1 MSALL
6 GGASPGAPAASA
18 RRLDSGLIVATFRR
32 RCLVDLGS
40 GGRIECLLKG
50 RGMTPACGDQVKVEH
65 DNRSGV
71 VIDIDP
77 RTSLLYR
84 SDSWHEKLVAANVTQ
99 VIALVAP
106 DVPVDEHLLNR
117 WIIAAEAERCHFVL
131 AVNKVD
137 LPGSDRF
144 VARFSPYRTLGYP
157 VIAVSALND
166 AAPLAPWMVGQHSV
180 MIGQS
185 GMGKSSLINALA
197 PNAAAPTG
205 DVSTAL
211 RSGRHTTSSAILYH
225 LGPPNGD
232 DRGWIIDSPGM
243 TLFGL
248 AHYAAAAIE
257 HAFVELRGISAACRF
272 RNCRHDQE
280 PGCAVTQSL
289 RDGRIAPQ
297 RAALLRTLLNE
308 SQAVARAMHRR

>member
-1 MSALL
+1 
-6 GGASPGAPAASA
+6 
-18 RRLDSGLIVATFRR
+18 
-32 RCLVDLGS
+32 
-40 GGRIECLLKG
+40 
-50 RGMTPACGDQVKVEH
+50 
-65 DNRSGV
+65 
-71 VIDIDP
+71 
-77 RTSLLYR
+77 
-84 SDSWHEKLVAANVTQ
+84 
-99 VIALVAP
+99 
-106 DVPVDEHLLNR
+106 
-117 WIIAAEAERCHFVL
+117 
-131 AVNKVD
+131 
-137 LPGSDRF
+137 
-144 VARFSPYRTLGYP
+144 GYP
-157 VIAVSALND
+157 VIAVSALRD
-166 AAPLAPWMVGQHSV
+166 AAPLAPWTVGHHSV

-185 GMGKSSLINALA
+185 GMGKSSLINALV
-197 PNAAAPTG
+197 PNAAAPTR

-225 LGPPNGD
+225 LGPPSGD

-257 HAFVELRGISAACRF
+257 HAFVELRGIAAACRF

-308 SQAVARAMHRR
+308 SQAVARAVHRR